1 MNTQSRTRRAFT
13 LVELL
18 VVIGIIALLISI
30 LLPAMTRA
38 KKAGNQVVCQSNLRQ
53 IGTYLIMYAM
63 DNKGHVV
70 PAWRRP
76 LPDGTPPDPSD
87 PKVKVETRG
96 SQLPFKDRWWTV
108 VLKGIAWREDPYWNT
123 PVMLCPEDEDPKQ
136 PHSYLLNKHLYA
148 KEIRYDHTKG
158 VSASD
163 VVLMGEKKSEN
174 KECHMDPG
182 QFDGIVEQFRHGL
195 YTGSNYLY
203 LDGHVNRVL
212 PELAR
217 YGVDPW
223 NPTPNEPEPSASE
236 NN

>member
-18 VVIGIIALLISI
+18 VVIGIIALLIAI
-30 LLPAMTRA
+30 LMPALSRSRKQANMVA
-38 KKAGNQVVCQSNLRQ
+38 CQSNLRQ
-53 IGTYLIMYAM
+53 IGTFMVMYAM

-70 PAWRRP
+70 PAWRT
-76 LPDGTPPDPSD
+76 PDASGNVDPNA
-87 PKVKVETRG
+87 PIVTRG
-96 SQLPFKDRWWTV
+96 SQLAFKDRWWTV
-108 VLKGIAWREDPYWNT
+108 VLKGVVFKEPYYNT
-123 PVMLCPEDEDPKQ
+123 GIMLCPEDGDPQQ
-136 PHSYLLNKHLYA
+136 PHSYLLNKHLYH

-158 VSASD
+158 ISSSD
-163 VVLMGEKKSEN
+163 IVLMGEKKSEN

-182 QFDGIVEQFRHGL
+182 QFDNIVEQFRHGL

-217 YGVDPW
+217 YGIDPW
-223 NPTPNEPEPSASE
+223 NPTPEEPEESQSP